1 MLRHTGLQNTPFIY
15 PNLTS
20 DRANT
25 VNIHPDFNEFVAA
38 LNKNRIDYVIVGS
51 FALAFHGYPRATGD
65 IDFWIRPTPVN
76 LKALFNALSD
86 FGFEELEISEDDLM
100 SGKIIQLGYPP
111 VRIDLITV
119 LDGLKEEEIWKTRAK
134 GRFADHDVFYLG
146 RSAFIRNKRALGR
159 HKDLADLEL
168 LGEKV

>member
-1 MLRHTGLQNTPFIY
+1 M
-15 PNLTS
+15 
-20 DRANT
+20 
-25 VNIHPDFNEFVAA
+25 NIHPDFNEFVAV
-38 LNKNRIDYVIVGS
+38 LNKNKVEYVIVGS

-76 LKALFNALSD
+76 IKALFRALGE
-86 FGFEELEISEDDLM
+86 FGFQKLDISEDDLI
-100 SGKIIQLGYPP
+100 SGKIIQLGCPP

-119 LDGLKEEEIWKTRAK
+119 LDGLKEEDIWKTRAK
-134 GRFADHDVFYLG
+134 GKFGNHAVFYLG
-146 RSAFIRNKRALGR
+146 REAFVKYKRALGR

>member
-1 MLRHTGLQNTPFIY
+1 
-15 PNLTS
+15 
-20 DRANT
+20 
-25 VNIHPDFNEFVAA
+25 VNIHPDFNEFVAV
-38 LNKNRIDYVIVGS
+38 LNKNKVEYVIVGS

-76 LKALFNALSD
+76 IKALFTTLGE
-86 FGFEELEISEDDLM
+86 FGFQKLDISEEDLI

-119 LDGLKEEEIWKTRAK
+119 LDGLKEDDIWKTRAK
-134 GRFADHDVFYLG
+134 GKFANHDVFYLG
-146 RSAFIRNKRALGR
+146 RDAFIKNKRALGR
-159 HKDLADLEL
+159 YKDLADLEL

>member
-1 MLRHTGLQNTPFIY
+1 
-15 PNLTS
+15 
-20 DRANT
+20 
-25 VNIHPDFNEFVAA
+25 VNIHPDFNEFVAV
-38 LNKNRIDYVIVGS
+38 LNKNKVEYVIVGS

-76 LKALFNALSD
+76 IKALFRVLGQ
-86 FGFEELEISEDDLM
+86 FGFQKLDISEDDLI

-119 LDGLKEEEIWKTRAK
+119 LDGLKEEDIWRTRAK
-134 GRFADHDVFYLG
+134 GKFGNHAVFYLG
-146 RSAFIRNKRALGR
+146 REAFVKNKRTLGR
-159 HKDLADLEL
+159 YKDLADLEL

>member
-1 MLRHTGLQNTPFIY
+1 M
-15 PNLTS
+15 
-20 DRANT
+20 
-25 VNIHPDFNEFVAA
+25 NIHPDFNEFVTV
-38 LNKNRIDYVIVGS
+38 LNKNKVEYVIVGS

-76 LKALFNALSD
+76 IKALFTALGE
-86 FGFEELEISEDDLM
+86 FGFQKLDISEEDLI

-119 LDGLKEEEIWKTRAK
+119 LDGLKEDDIWKTRAK
-134 GRFADHDVFYLG
+134 GKFANHDVFYLG
-146 RSAFIRNKRALGR
+146 RDAFIKNKRALGR
-159 HKDLADLEL
+159 YKDLADLEL

>member
-1 MLRHTGLQNTPFIY
+1 M
-15 PNLTS
+15 
-20 DRANT
+20 
-25 VNIHPDFNEFVAA
+25 NIHPDFNEFVAV
-38 LNKNRIDYVIVGS
+38 LNKNKVEYVIVGS

-76 LKALFNALSD
+76 IKALFTALGE
-86 FGFEELEISEDDLM
+86 FGFQKLDISEEDLI

-119 LDGLKEEEIWKTRAK
+119 LDGLKEDDIWKTRAK
-134 GRFADHDVFYLG
+134 GKFANHDVFYLG
-146 RSAFIRNKRALGR
+146 RDAFIKNKRALGR
-159 HKDLADLEL
+159 YKDLADLEL

>member
-1 MLRHTGLQNTPFIY
+1 
-15 PNLTS
+15 
-20 DRANT
+20 
-25 VNIHPDFNEFVAA
+25 VNIHPDFNEFVAV
-38 LNKNRIDYVIVGS
+38 LNKNKVEYVIVES

-76 LKALFNALSD
+76 IKALFGALGE
-86 FGFEELEISEDDLM
+86 FGFQKLDISEDDLM

-119 LDGLKEEEIWKTRAK
+119 LDGLKEEDIWKTRAK
-134 GRFADHDVFYLG
+134 GKFGNHDVFYLG
-146 RSAFIRNKRALGR
+146 REAFVKNKRALGR
-159 HKDLADLEL
+159 YKDLADLEL

>member
-1 MLRHTGLQNTPFIY
+1 M
-15 PNLTS
+15 
-20 DRANT
+20 
-25 VNIHPDFNEFVAA
+25 NIHPDFNEFVAV
-38 LNKNRIDYVIVGS
+38 LNKNKVEYVIVGS

-76 LKALFNALSD
+76 IKALFRVLGQ
-86 FGFEELEISEDDLM
+86 FGFQKLDISEDDLI

-119 LDGLKEEEIWKTRAK
+119 LDGLKEEDIWRTRAK
-134 GRFADHDVFYLG
+134 GKFGNHAVFYLG
-146 RSAFIRNKRALGR
+146 REAFVKNKRTLGR
-159 HKDLADLEL
+159 YKDLADLEL